1 MLSADCVDVSLPSGN
16 FPDVTLTIV
25 VLLDITVTSL
35 FDIVLSDTETEGL
48 VAAVFLCV
56 GTDFTVSLGFIVF
69 IVVSTTDVGF
79 VLVTSIDVPV
89 DCVPVKDIL
98 VLSGSSDDGP
108 VVVCCPRDD
117 AVLSVISVNT
127 LVVPVPITV
136 FLLVC
141 SP

>member
-1 MLSADCVDVSLPSGN
+1 MVPGVC
-16 FPDVTLTIV
+16 PDVIVTL
-25 VLLDITVTSL
+25 D
-35 FDIVLSDTETEGL
+35 
-48 VAAVFLCV
+48 LCV
-56 GTDFTVSLGFIVF
+56 VTVGSPA
-69 IVVSTTDVGF
+69 DVAF
-79 VLVTSIDVPV
+79 PTVPSIDVPV
-89 DCVPVKDIL
+89 DCVPVADTL
-98 VLSGSSDDGP
+98 VVSCSLDDGP